1 MQKVRMSLDSGTHP
15 STGRAGQSTD
25 KCCEAG
31 ASEHA
36 PSDATVESVVG
47 CSASQVAEMQDSVR
61 SALEGDTGA
70 ISAAR
75 VLHLY
80 LERLSIDFQACPSSY
95 FVLMPSQQTQLGK
108 PRSQR
113 NLMPAAAVCL
123 LQRGRFDVFLEG
135 MCNGP
140 CPSCTSQS

>member
-1 MQKVRMSLDSGTHP
+1 MTDP
-15 STGRAGQSTD
+15 STDRAGQSSD
-25 KCCEAG
+25 KCCKAG

-47 CSASQVAEMQDSVR
+47 CSASQVAEMQESVR

-80 LERLSIDFQACPSSY
+80 LERLSIDFQACPSS
-95 FVLMPSQQTQLGK
+95 FVVLSPSQQPQLSK
-108 PRSQR
+108 PRSQQK
-113 NLMPAAAVCL
+113 ASASSWCL
-123 LQRGRFDVFLEG
+123 PFAKGLF
-135 MCNGP
+135 
-140 CPSCTSQS
+140 